1 MRITEKMLNKV
12 ADPLSKILFERG
24 YRNFEQVELAF
35 NEWLSIDN
43 ADDFIKMSHQEIVAD
58 FINFLKE
65 YKYE

>member
-1 MRITEKMLNKV
+1 MRVTEKMLYKV

-24 YRNFEQVELAF
+24 YRNFEQVETAF
-35 NEWLSIDN
+35 NEWLFKDDDSIY
-43 ADDFIKMSHQEIVAD
+43 KSHDELVAD